1 MCYHVTM
8 CYHVI
13 QGVLLW
19 SAPLIFVLNGQNVA
33 VLLMDTQ
40 VHIGHQSLCL
50 VA

>member
-19 SAPLIFVLNGQNVA
+19 SAPLTLVLNGQNVA

-40 VHIGHQSLCL
+40 VHIGHQS
-50 VA
+50 